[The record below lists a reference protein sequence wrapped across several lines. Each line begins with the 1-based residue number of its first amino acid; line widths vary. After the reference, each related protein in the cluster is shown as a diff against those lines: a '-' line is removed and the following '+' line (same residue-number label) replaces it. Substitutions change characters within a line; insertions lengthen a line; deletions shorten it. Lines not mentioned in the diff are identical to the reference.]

1 MLNHVQ
7 LNRFRSNLTFP
18 QMVNLTVY
26 ILHQFN
32 QCGFL
37 GEKTIH
43 CIDSTESAVE
53 CLTLSAI
60 LEIEGKKI
68 RIYDDINCDCGMR
81 RKKRDK
87 SVYVAGY
94 RLHTLSAI
102 NAKTGQ
108 SYPLISLS
116 APANHHDSNFPA
128 PLSRL
133 AQAISLDVR
142 TWP

>member
-1 MLNHVQ
+1 
-7 LNRFRSNLTFP
+7 
-18 QMVNLTVY
+18 MVNLTVY
-26 ILHQFN
+26 VLHKFN

-37 GEKTIH
+37 DEKTIH
-43 CIDSTESAVE
+43 CIDSTELAVE
-53 CLTLSAI
+53 CQTLLATLDI
-60 LEIEGKKI
+60 KGIKI
-68 RIYDDINCDCGMR
+68 RIYDDIDCDCGAR

-87 SVYVAGY
+87 SVYVVGY

-116 APANHHDSNFPA
+116 APANHHDSNFLV

-133 AQAISLDVR
+133 AKAIGLDVKLITADEAYEDKEGR
-142 TWP
+142 LRKRR